1 MLLVGNHERSIER
14 HVWTVWRAIALQEV
28 VTHKAIT
35 LQKIGK
41 SRNLADLFTKNSY
54 TVAATA
60 NPMAA
65 LRT

>member
-14 HVWTVWRAIALQEV
+14 HVWTVWRGIVLQEV
-28 VTHKAIT
+28 VTHEAIT
-35 LQKIGK
+35 LQNIDK
-41 SRNLADLFTKNSY
+41 SQNLADLFTENSY